1 MAAPWSTPVGCRSGH
16 EGPLRVDG
24 SRSSDR
30 TGGLP
35 AIGSRTRLHITPSPT
50 TAHDHTWSHVLSWR
64 NHQGDHLSDS
74 ERTSK
79 QQGQC
84 SPPDQGGA
92 RVSRPLE
99 QVPRASS
106 TRDRE
111 MKRRRTNA
119 CSASV
124 LASALSVGSLAT
136 VVTVCGKRGG
146 AIRRPDVDTIRP

>member
-1 MAAPWSTPVGCRSGH
+1 MAAPWSTSVGCRSGH

-30 TGGLP
+30 TGECPHLVLGQDF
-35 AIGSRTRLHITPSPT
+35 TPSPT
-50 TAHDHTWSHVLSWR
+50 TGHDHTWSHVLSWR